1 MALADPGTSPDSAPW
16 GTTDTSN
23 ECQPACPPRLPLQ
36 EGPGGGPARRSRSLG
51 GSPVLAAGP
60 EQPHPTGEMS
70 SAALPKGGATREESG
85 SARTSCRGGWRCS
98 HLNTKP
104 KCPSTGGWLNKVGYV
119 HSVEISDKKKEPLIG
134 TTIWMRLRN

>member
-1 MALADPGTSPDSAPW
+1 MGA
-16 GTTDTSN
+16 
-23 ECQPACPPRLPLQ
+23 QR
-36 EGPGGGPARRSRSLG
+36 GGAGAWG

-60 EQPHPTGEMS
+60 EQPHPTEEMS

-119 HSVEISDKKKEPLIG
+119 RSVEISDKKKEPLIG
-134 TTIWMRLRN
+134 TTTWMSLRN